1 MSKEKLD
8 FPEHVDM
15 GEFISREAHDLRS
28 PFNRILGFTKMILK
42 GMDGPLTDMQR
53 EDLDTVFANSNHA
66 LMLINNLIDM
76 ARLSRGEKPFSPQ
89 ACQAQ
94 ALIQQAA
101 ANWQKTGSTKEVAFE
116 TRISPPELSLPADES
131 LLRQAIEEFVYYLVE
146 YSESPVTVTLSAEE
160 RDGRAEFS
168 LSSRGTKNRAAAAC
182 DMTMWAYVGRKI
194 VELHGGE
201 LLESEGDESSA
212 SIRFAVPAAR

>member
-1 MSKEKLD
+1 MTKEKLD
-8 FPEHVDM
+8 FPEHIDM
-15 GEFISREAHDLRS
+15 GEFISKEAHDLRS

-66 LMLINNLIDM
+66 LMLVNNLIDM
-76 ARLSRGEKPFSPQ
+76 ARLGRGEKPLAPKDSE
-89 ACQAQ
+89 AQ
-94 ALIQQAA
+94 ALVNQAV
-101 ANWQKTGSTKEVAFE
+101 ANWQKAGSEKTVTFE
-116 TRISPPELSLPADES
+116 IKVSPPELGLPADES

-146 YSESPVTVTLSAEE
+146 YSESPVTISIQAEA
-160 RDGRAEFS
+160 RGGRVEFS
-168 LSSRGTKNRAAAAC
+168 LTGQGAKNRAASAC

-201 LLESEGDESSA
+201 LLESQGDENSA
-212 SIRFAVPAAR
+212 SIRFAVPAA

>member
-1 MSKEKLD
+1 MTKEKLD
-8 FPEHVDM
+8 FPEHIDM
-15 GEFISREAHDLRS
+15 GEFISKEAHDLRS

-66 LMLINNLIDM
+66 LMLVNNLIDM
-76 ARLSRGEKPFSPQ
+76 ARLSRGEKPFAPKDSEAQTLINQ
-89 ACQAQ
+89 AV
-94 ALIQQAA
+94 
-101 ANWQKTGSTKEVAFE
+101 ANWQKAGSGKEVTFE
-116 TRISPPELSLPADES
+116 IQVSPPELGLPADES

-146 YSESPVTVTLSAEE
+146 YSESPATLTISAED
-160 RDGRAEFS
+160 RNGRVEFS
-168 LSSRGTKNRAAAAC
+168 LSSRGAKNRAASAC

-201 LLESEGDESSA
+201 LLESQGDESSA
-212 SIRFAVPAAR
+212 SIRFAVPAA

>member
-1 MSKEKLD
+1 MTKEKLD
-8 FPEHVDM
+8 FPEQIDM
-15 GEFISREAHDLRS
+15 GEFISKEAHDLRS

-66 LMLINNLIDM
+66 LRLINNLIDM
-76 ARLSRGEKPFSPQ
+76 ARLSRGEKPFAPTGFE
-89 ACQAQ
+89 AQ
-94 ALIQQAA
+94 ALINQAV
-101 ANWQKTGSTKEVAFE
+101 ANWQKAGSEKTVTFE
-116 TRISPPELSLPADES
+116 TRVSPPELSLPADET
-131 LLRQAIEEFVYYLVE
+131 LLRQAIEVFAHYLVE
-146 YSESPVTVTLSAEE
+146 YTESPLTVSIQAEE

-168 LSSRGTKNRAAAAC
+168 LTSQGTKNRAASAC

-201 LLESEGDESSA
+201 LLESEGDDSGA
-212 SIRFAVPAAR
+212 SIRFAVPAA